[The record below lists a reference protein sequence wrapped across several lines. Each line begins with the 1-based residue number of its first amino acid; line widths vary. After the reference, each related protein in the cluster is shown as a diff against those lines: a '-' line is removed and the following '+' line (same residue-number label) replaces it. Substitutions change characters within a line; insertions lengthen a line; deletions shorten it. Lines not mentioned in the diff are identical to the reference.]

1 MTNINLLPWR
11 ELKREQEKKK
21 FTTYLAITLAVSVV
35 MVFFMNYYVA
45 MNIETQSAL
54 NNRLQQEIIEYK
66 KQIVEIKALKNLRQG
81 LIARMKI
88 IQNLQATRILT
99 VRLFD
104 ELITILPD
112 GVYVNKMNRV
122 GDKITISG
130 YTESNS
136 SISRLMHNI
145 ELSHWM
151 QLPEL
156 TEIKKTKEGAEDSPS
171 EFKLSFILKPKSVAA

>member
-1 MTNINLLPWR
+1 MTTINLLPWR

-21 FTTYLAITLAVSVV
+21 FTTYLAITLVISVV
-35 MVFFMNYYVA
+35 IVFFVNYYA
-45 MNIETQSAL
+45 SSLIEERTAL
-54 NNRLQQEIIEYK
+54 NTRLQQEINELK
-66 KQIVEIKALKNLRQG
+66 KQLVEINGLKALRQG

-104 ELITILPD
+104 ELITILPE
-112 GVYVNKMNRV
+112 GVYVNRMERV

-145 ELSHWM
+145 ELSRWI

-156 TEIKKTKEGAEDSPS
+156 TEIKNIKEGAADSAS
-171 EFKLSFILKPKSVAA
+171 TFKLSFILKPKSVAA